1 MNKIRRIITIYFLFS
16 IFYLLSSYSCNA
28 DTVYMQDGTIVKGL
42 VVEEHHDIIVFS
54 TPDGEITIPRED
66 IDEIFFDVLEQNY
79 YYLANKFLNNGEFE
93 VAEKF
98 YNKALGVSPGY
109 IEVQKGLSRLK
120 DKREK
125 EIKKWK
131 TADSLETLK
140 NQIGVSIAR
149 DGDFCKVKK
158 AFREGTP
165 LAADDAVV
173 AVWDESTKFMP
184 EKDVAERIAGVPDTS
199 VIITIQRTARLRLGG
214 APWFLKMFGMFGLKN
229 KESLPLEME
238 TEGLVVGKVSQAS
251 SVARRGLRQGDRIT
265 SIAGKPT
272 RYMPLNDARTL
283 IKNRV
288 KKGVE
293 LVIRRDIELV
303 RETK

>member
-1 MNKIRRIITIYFLFS
+1 
-16 IFYLLSSYSCNA
+16 
-28 DTVYMQDGTIVKGL
+28 MQDGTIAKGL
-42 VVEEHHDIIVFS
+42 VVEEHHDRIVFS
-54 TPDGEITIPRED
+54 TPDGEITILRENV
-66 IDEIFFDVLEQNY
+66 DEVFFDVLEQNY

-98 YNKALGVSPGY
+98 YNKALGVSPAY

-131 TADSLETLK
+131 TADSLKALR
-140 NQIGVSIAR
+140 NQIGVSIVR
-149 DGDFCKVKK
+149 DGDFCRVKRV
-158 AFREGTP
+158 FREGTP
-165 LAADDAVV
+165 LAAGDAVT
-173 AVWDESTKFMP
+173 AVWDESAKFML
-184 EKDVAERIAGVPDTS
+184 EEDVAQRITGVPDAPVT
-199 VIITIQRTARLRLGG
+199 ITIQRTVRLRLGG
-214 APWFLKMFGMFGLKN
+214 APWFLEMFGMLGLKN

-238 TEGLVVGKVSQAS
+238 TEGLTVGKVNKAS

-265 SIAGKPT
+265 SIAGKST
-272 RYMPLNDARTL
+272 RYMRLNDARTL

>member
-1 MNKIRRIITIYFLFS
+1 MKLVSRISYLVSRTAIILMLFSNCAFADTIY
-16 IFYLLSSYSCNA
+16 
-28 DTVYMQDGTIVKGL
+28 VQDGTIVKGL
-42 VVEEHHDIIVFS
+42 VVEEHHDRIVFS
-54 TPDGEITIPRED
+54 TPDGEITIPRKD
-66 IDEIFFDVLEQNY
+66 IDEVFFDVLEQNY

-98 YNKALGVSPGY
+98 YNKALGVSPGH

-131 TADSLETLK
+131 TVDSLKALK

-158 AFREGTP
+158 VSREGTF
-165 LAADDAVV
+165 LAAGDTVT
-173 AVWDESTKFMP
+173 AVWDESAKFMP
-184 EKDVAERIAGVPDTS
+184 EKDVAERIAGVPDTP
-199 VIITIQRTARLRLGG
+199 VVITIQRRVRLRLGG

-229 KESLPLEME
+229 KESLSLEME
-238 TEGLVVGKVSQAS
+238 TEGLVVGKVSQVS
-251 SVARRGLRQGDRIT
+251 SVARRGLSQGDRIT
-265 SIAGKPT
+265 SIAGKST
-272 RYMPLNDARTL
+272 RYMPLNDARAL
-283 IKNRV
+283 IKSRV

-303 RETK
+303 REIK